1 MFAIVVITLF
11 IAFLAMVYKYILEP
25 AFISPLAKIPSASFW
40 SSISSQWISRKREA
54 KQEIRT
60 IYALHQKH
68 GSVVRLG
75 PNEISV
81 NSPDALRTIY
91 HGGYEKHSWYSGMFV
106 NYGIRN
112 LFTSLDRHSHTA
124 QKRWIANLYSK
135 SYLYNSPD
143 LRKITNDL
151 IQRKFLPII
160 DLAAHNS
167 HPIDMFD
174 LVQALNMDLT
184 TAYLFG
190 SGNGSTFLQDV
201 SYRRHWFAQ
210 YAVFFSQSPQVRA
223 DCEIEQW
230 CMRMCEAAEL
240 TMGSEKP
247 PTGTQPVVYSKMF
260 RCLQM
265 KGADPR
271 QISRRVASEMLD
283 HTIAGYET
291 SAITLTYLMYHMSQR
306 PSLQKQL
313 REELLTLDPPVRYRP
328 AMSGDDEDALP
339 ALRVVDALPLLDALL
354 QETLRLHSAAP
365 APQPRV
371 TPEAPGGT
379 SIEGYANIPGGVR
392 VSSNAYTMHRIEEIF
407 PRPEVWLPKRWL
419 NADQKSLEQMRKCF
433 FAFSAGPRMCLGSN
447 FAIQGMKLA
456 IAAIYTNYVTSIAE
470 DSNMEQA
477 DSFAARPI
485 GNKLVLRF
493 QTV

>member
-1 MFAIVVITLF
+1 MFAIGFISLF
-11 IAFLAMVYKYILEP
+11 IALLAVIYKYIIEP
-25 AFISPLAKIPSASFW
+25 AFISPLAKIPTASFW

-60 IYALHQKH
+60 IHALHQKH

-81 NSPDALRTIY
+81 NSLDALRTIY
-91 HGGYEKHSWYSGMFV
+91 HGGFEKHPWYSGLFV
-106 NYGIRN
+106 NFGIRN
-112 LFTSLDRHSHTA
+112 LFTSLDRDSHTA

-143 LRKITNDL
+143 LRTITNDL
-151 IQRKFLPII
+151 IQRKFLPIV

-184 TAYLFG
+184 TAYLLG
-190 SGNGSTFLQDV
+190 SGNGTAFLQDV
-201 SYRRHWFAQ
+201 DYRRHWFAQ
-210 YAVFFSQSPQVRA
+210 YAVFFNQSPQVRA
-223 DCEIEQW
+223 NCEIEQW
-230 CMRMCEAAEL
+230 CMKMCKAAEL
-240 TMGSEKP
+240 TMESEKP
-247 PTGTQPVVYSKMF
+247 LTGTQPVVYSKMF
-260 RCLQM
+260 HCLRM
-265 KGADPR
+265 NGADPR

-283 HTIAGYET
+283 HTIAGHET
-291 SAITLTYLMYHMSQR
+291 SAITLTYLMYEMSQR

-328 AMSGDDEDALP
+328 GMSGDDEEALP
-339 ALRVVDALPLLDALL
+339 APRAVDTLPLLDALL
-354 QETLRLHSAAP
+354 QETLRLYSAAP

-371 TPEAPGGT
+371 TPEVPGGT

-392 VSSNAYTMHRIEEIF
+392 VSSNAYTMHRIEEVF
-407 PRPEVWLPKRWL
+407 PKPEVWLPERWL
-419 NADQKSLEQMRKCF
+419 NADQKDLEQMRRCF
-433 FAFSAGPRMCLGSN
+433 FAFGAGGRMCLGSN
-447 FAIQGMKLA
+447 FAIQSMKFA
-456 IAAIYTNYVTSIAE
+456 IAAIYTSYVTSIAE

-477 DSFAARPI
+477 DAFAARPI